1 MKFSDGKTLLRS
13 FHIFGPMEIKH
24 DKTGK
29 RHGPPS
35 MVTLPT
41 WNTKSSTALLDI
53 LHTFVPKPL
62 EGQGIA
68 SELVKFVYDYALEQG
83 FGVSATCSYAAKWLE
98 NTRV

>member
-1 MKFSDGKTLLRS
+1 MITEV

-29 RHGPPS
+29 KAWTTINGH
-35 MVTLPT
+35 
-41 WNTKSSTALLDI
+41 TAYVEYEIINGAVDI

-62 EGQGIA
+62 EGQDIA

-83 FGVSATCSYAAKWLE
+83 FGVSATCSYATKWLE
-98 NTRV
+98 KHPEYER